1 MKKIVSIR
9 DHAQK
14 KLPEPTTCKESRDE
28 LTAMVRDVAP
38 VSKPDAA
45 ADPGQPELGTLGDV
59 TIE

>member
-1 MKKIVSIR
+1 
-9 DHAQK
+9 
-14 KLPEPTTCKESRDE
+14 
-28 LTAMVRDVAP
+28 MVRDVAP